1 MMNEAEPPG
10 ISIGEF
16 TVTSAGMQW
25 SITSPPTARGE
36 LKAIQRE
43 AALDRKFKDP
53 SRHED
58 LARLELVLD
67 DLLTSLP
74 RAA

>member
-16 TVTSAGMQW
+16 TVTSAGIQW

-43 AALDRKFKDP
+43 AALDRKFKD
-53 SRHED
+53 SEQ
-58 LARLELVLD
+58 A
-67 DLLTSLP
+67 
-74 RAA
+74 